1 MARLYSKSS
10 PWKFLALPLLVYLFV
25 VLLPIAM
32 TLLYSFTDWNI
43 TGQKNFIGID
53 NYARMFG
60 DSNFLLA
67 LKNNL
72 LYVLI
77 DVIAEVIFGLI
88 LAIFLTEINRKLSNV
103 IKIVYFIPCVI
114 SSIAVAE
121 TVKRMVSM
129 VPQGVINAFLE
140 LVGLG
145 AFQQAFAASPTWAI
159 YVVAIA
165 DVYKWSG
172 LYMVIY
178 YGALMSVPQDAI
190 EAAKIDG
197 ANTVQAYL
205 HVRLPMIRNIIVTT
219 VILITTG
226 SLKVFEMPFVLTNG
240 GPGYSSQ
247 VLSTYMYL
255 KSFSGLEFGY
265 GSAISIFQALLC
277 LAAMVLLKFV
287 IFRKD
292 NTE

>member
-1 MARLYSKSS
+1 MTFAYS
-10 PWKFLALPLLVYLFV
+10 L
-25 VLLPIAM
+25 
-32 TLLYSFTDWNI
+32 TDWNV
-43 TGQKNFIGID
+43 TAEKNFIGLD
-53 NYARMFG
+53 NYIRLFSDG
-60 DSNFLLA
+60 NFLLS
-67 LKNNL
+67 LTNNL
-72 LYVLI
+72 IYLAI
-77 DVIAEVIFGLI
+77 DLAAEVLLGLI
-88 LAIFLTEINRKLSNV
+88 LAIFLTEINRKLSNI
-103 IKIVYFIPCVI
+103 IKIIYFIPCVI
-114 SSIAVAE
+114 SSIAIAE
-121 TVKRMVSM
+121 TVKRMVTM

-140 LVGLG
+140 LIGLG
-145 AFQQAFAASPTWAI
+145 AYQQAFAASPTWAL

-178 YGALMSVPQDAI
+178 YSALMSVPQEQI

-197 ANTVQAYL
+197 ANTFQTYRY
-205 HVRLPMIRNIIVTT
+205 VRLPMIRNIIVTT

-226 SLKVFEMPFVLTNG
+226 TLKVFEMPFVLTNG

-265 GSAISIFQALLC
+265 GSAISIFQAILSLV
-277 LAAMVLLKFV
+277 AMVLLKFV